1 MYKIAVVGDYDS
13 IFGFAALGLDTFA
26 VQTREEAAEKL
37 HQLAQGGY
45 GIIYITEKLAAELT
59 HEIEKYQEVRIL
71 VDSLTIPVTFAALG
85 ASNAFQLLGT
95 LPKDKSQLLTALD
108 HIIQNAGEEE
118 LRTYR
123 THLPHL

>member
-59 HEIEKYQEVRIL
+59 HEIEKYQEQSHRRSFRFRV
-71 VDSLTIPVTFAALG
+71 SPE
-85 ASNAFQLLGT
+85 
-95 LPKDKSQLLTALD
+95 
-108 HIIQNAGEEE
+108 IQAPE
-118 LRTYR
+118 LQV
-123 THLPHL
+123 